1 MDTVT
6 FPGGVKLGA
15 RRRLLG
21 IPLAQLA
28 RDAALQPELLRRLE
42 AGEFDPRSLH
52 LNYEIMLRL
61 EQPEAVA
68 AAGADVMDM
77 VSRSRAIH
85 RDQWAPSRG
94 GWEKM
99 REWWAFSL
107 LYRLDPWLTGWLTR
121 PGR

>member
-52 LNYEIMLRL
+52 RL
-61 EQPEAVA
+61 ARQVL
-68 AAGADVMDM
+68 
-77 VSRSRAIH
+77 SRT
-85 RDQWAPSRG
+85 
-94 GWEKM
+94 
-99 REWWAFSL
+99 
-107 LYRLDPWLTGWLTR
+107 LDTTLD
-121 PGR
+121 